1 MNLQILD
8 KWIRGNFLFLCIILA
23 CLFAV
28 VKKATIFQIEKPTN
42 TTAPLEDNPL
52 AKDQAFQQYWNTG
65 LSELNT
71 YELTQTMDTSQQKG
85 QIQLVF
91 TMVDFDT
98 KKRMQTTSSD
108 KSASTTVLKQN
119 LIQKIASGVYEYS
132 LTNSTFT
139 PTNYVVFPHALK
151 VEYTK
156 QNTQGQEYSQL
167 NWKGQTFLY
176 EGKSDFQVKAQQD
189 TSVKTA
195 WLEDEIWNRIRLNPQ
210 TLPDGEA
217 EMIPSLE
224 YLRSTNQKV
233 EAISC
238 KTTLEEKTDS
248 LSKQVLKNYTIEYP
262 EKHRKVS
269 IVFEAQFPFKILN
282 WEYTTTENGK
292 VTTTVA
298 RLVQSKQVTVG
309 RSQK

>member
-28 VKKATIFQIEKPTN
+28 FKKATIFQIEKPTN
-42 TTAPLEDNPL
+42 TTASLEDNPL

-65 LSELNT
+65 LSEVNT
-71 YELTQTMDTSQQKG
+71 YEVTQTIDTSQKTG
-85 QIQLVF
+85 QAELVF
-91 TMVDFDT
+91 TIVDFDT
-98 KKRMQTTSSD
+98 KKHGQVTSSN
-108 KSASTTVLKQN
+108 KSESTTVLKQN
-119 LIQKIASGVYEYS
+119 LIQKIDTGVYEYS

-151 VEYTK
+151 VEYAK
-156 QNTQGQEYSQL
+156 QNTQGQEYSQV
-167 NWKGQTFLY
+167 NWQGQTFLY
-176 EGKSDFQVKAQQD
+176 KGKSDFQPKAQQD
-189 TSVKTA
+189 ISVKTA
-195 WLEDEIWNRIRLNPQ
+195 WLEDEIWNRVRLNPQ
-210 TLPDGEA
+210 TLPDGEI

-238 KTTLEEKTDS
+238 KTTFEEKKDS
-248 LSKQVLKNYTIEYP
+248 VSKQVSKYYTIEYP

-269 IVFEAQFPFKILN
+269 IKFEAQFPYKILN
-282 WEYTTTENGK
+282 WESSFEQNGK
-292 VTTTVA
+292 VNTMKA
-298 RLVQSKQVTVG
+298 RLVQSKQVAL
-309 RSQK
+309 K

>member
-8 KWIRGNFLFLCIILA
+8 KWIRGNFLFICIILA

-28 VKKATIFQIEKPTN
+28 FKKATIFQIEKPTN

-52 AKDQAFQQYWNTG
+52 AKNQAFQQYWNTG
-65 LSELNT
+65 LSELST

-119 LIQKIASGVYEYS
+119 LIQKIPSGVYEYS

-151 VEYTK
+151 LEYTK
-156 QNTQGQEYSQL
+156 QNKRGHEYSQL

-176 EGKSDFQVKAQQD
+176 EAKSDFRAKTQQD

-210 TLPDGEA
+210 TLPDGEI

-224 YLRSTNQKV
+224 YLGSTNQKV

-238 KTTLEEKTDS
+238 KTTLEEQTDS

-269 IVFEAQFPFKILN
+269 IIFESQFPYKILS
-282 WEYTTTENGK
+282 WESSFEQNGK
-292 VTTTVA
+292 LNTTKA
-298 RLVQSKQVTVG
+298 RLVQSMQVAL
-309 RSQK
+309 K